1 MKLTSHTLEF
11 LDALLPVYK
20 KKKGGHQNTLSILS
34 NEYFLKWSNGKAID
48 LGVVDTCYL
57 HFVPFMMDEFEIH
70 LYIHYFN
77 CLNPSLR
84 IQMKFKYSIIDT
96 VKGNN
101 FMHNCFGYNDVR

>member
-1 MKLTSHTLEF
+1 M
-11 LDALLPVYK
+11 
-20 KKKGGHQNTLSILS
+20 G
-34 NEYFLKWSNGKAID
+34 
-48 LGVVDTCYL
+48 DTCYPN
-57 HFVPFMMDEFEIH
+57 FVPFMMDEFEIH

-101 FMHNCFGYNDVR
+101 FMHNCFGHNDVR